1 VSNVWVAMSGGVDS
15 SVAAAR
21 LVREGHQVT
30 GVTMQLLPEGEDPG
44 SCCST
49 DAVRT
54 ARRVC
59 DLLGIDHYTLNLR
72 DAFEEIVVEPFVAA
86 YAAGCTPNPC
96 IVCNDRL
103 KFSLL
108 LARACTHGADALATG
123 HYARIV
129 EDPDGIRWLHR
140 GRDGSKEQ
148 SYFLYRLAEP
158 AIERVLFPLGE
169 STKSEVRAEAAG
181 LGLPS
186 AARPESQEVCFVPAD
201 AGSFVAGRAPRAGV
215 KGPILDDAGL
225 RIGTHRGIAYYTVGQ
240 RKGIGL
246 AGGPWYVSEIRPA
259 DNTIVVSAGTPAP
272 VTRIDLSDPVWRVG
286 PTGRVE
292 VVVRYRSSP
301 MPARVSRSDV
311 GLHVDLEGT
320 IGRVA
325 PGQAVVCY
333 VGDRV
338 VGGGVVSTT
347 E

>member
-1 VSNVWVAMSGGVDS
+1 MSGGVDS

-30 GVTMQLLPEGEDPG
+30 GVTMQLLREGEDPG

-49 DAVRT
+49 DAVHS

-72 DAFEEIVVEPFVAA
+72 EAFEEIVIEPFVAA
-86 YAAGCTPNPC
+86 YAAGQTPNPC

-108 LARACTHGADALATG
+108 LARALTHGAEALATG

-129 EDPDGIRWLHR
+129 EDPGGTRWLHR
-140 GRDGSKEQ
+140 GRDRSKDQ
-148 SYFLYRLAEP
+148 SYFLYRLAGP
-158 AIERVLFPLGE
+158 AIDHVLFPLGE
-169 STKSEVRAEAAG
+169 STKTEVRAEADG

-186 AARPESQEVCFVPAD
+186 AARPESQEVCFVPGD
-201 AGSFVAGRAPRAGV
+201 AGAFVARRTPHADVEGSIV
-215 KGPILDDAGL
+215 DDAGT
-225 RIGTHRGIAYYTVGQ
+225 RIGTHRGIAHYTVGQ

-246 AGGPWYVSEIRPA
+246 AGGPWYVSEIRPS
-259 DNTIVVSAGTPAP
+259 DNSIVVSAGTPAL
-272 VTRIDLSDPVWRVG
+272 VTWIELADPVWRAG
-286 PTGRVE
+286 HTERVE

-301 MPARVSRSDV
+301 APARVSRTDV
-311 GLHVDLEGT
+311 GLHVELEEP

-338 VGGGVVSTT
+338 VGGGVVSTPV
-347 E
+347 